1 MADELAALACR
12 VIQLATSHGKHN
24 LGKLGGFARA
34 GLPADDDHLVG
45 RNGVHNF
52 VAFARHRERLWEFD
66 LQGAGSQGVL
76 FVENCGLSQPLQ
88 TLTGLYRPSMTSVF
102 NFTFVPWF
110 RSVAPYIHKFRN
122 QTFVV
127 GIAGE
132 AIAAGKLQSL
142 AQDLAMIQSMGVKI
156 VLVHGFRPQ
165 VNEQLRA
172 KGHTP
177 KYSHG
182 IRITDEVALDCA
194 QEAAGQLRYEIE
206 AAFSQ
211 GLPNTPMADST
222 VRVISGNFITA
233 RPVGIVDGVDFQ
245 HSGLVRK
252 VDIAGITKT
261 LDMGAMVLL
270 SPFGFSPTGEAF
282 NLTMEEVATSV
293 ATALQADKLI
303 FLTEVPGIR
312 TDPTQPAS
320 EENPIDTEL
329 PLAAA
334 EKLLKELPTANLPT
348 DTAFYLQHC
357 VKACKGGVERSHII
371 PFAVDGAILL
381 EVYVHDGIGTMVVD
395 EKLEELREATEEDVG
410 GILQLIE
417 PFEKDGT
424 LVKRSR
430 TEIERDAGNYTI
442 IEHDGVIFA
451 CAALY
456 PYPEAKTAEM
466 AAVTVSPEVQG
477 QGDGERILKR
487 IEQRAK
493 AAGLDSIFVLT
504 TRTMHWFIKRGFV
517 QVTRTGSL
525 KPASA
530 NTTGTA
536 RAKCWS
542 SAWADLAPGHQRLRA
557 LRHTIRLPKIA
568 KQLKQTNDQLA
579 MLPPRKVQS
588 TLLQSPPPRKI
599 MGSARLR
606 GKVSI
611 MP

>member
-1 MADELAALACR
+1 M
-12 VIQLATSHGKHN
+12 S
-24 LGKLGGFARA
+24 
-34 GLPADDDHLVG
+34 
-45 RNGVHNF
+45 
-52 VAFARHRERLWEFD
+52 
-66 LQGAGSQGVL
+66 
-76 FVENCGLSQPLQ
+76 
-88 TLTGLYRPSMTSVF
+88 SVF

-132 AIAAGKLQSL
+132 AIAAGKLHYL

-165 VNEQLRA
+165 VNEQLKA
-172 KGHTP
+172 KGHAAR
-177 KYSHG
+177 YSHG
-182 IRITDEVALDCA
+182 MRITDEVALDCA

-211 GLPNTPMADST
+211 GLPNTPMAGST

-252 VDIAGITKT
+252 VDTAGIMRT
-261 LDMGAMVLL
+261 LDFGALVLM

-282 NLTMEEVATSV
+282 NLTMEDLATSV
-293 ATALQADKLI
+293 AVALQADKLI
-303 FLTEVPGIR
+303 FLTEIPGIR
-312 TDPTQPAS
+312 IDPAQPAS
-320 EENPIDTEL
+320 DDNPIDTEL

-334 EKLLKELPTANLPT
+334 EKLLRDSPNPTQPS

-357 VKACKGGVERSHII
+357 VKACKAGVERSHIL
-371 PFAVDGAILL
+371 PFAVDGALLL
-381 EVYVHDGIGTMVVD
+381 EIYVHDGIGTMVVD
-395 EKLEELREATEEDVG
+395 EKLESLREATGDDVG

-417 PFEKDGT
+417 PIEQDGT

-430 TEIERDAGNYTI
+430 TEIERDAGQYTI

-466 AAVTVSPEVQG
+466 AALTVSPAVQG
-477 QGDGERILKR
+477 QGDGERVLKR

-493 AAGLDSIFVLT
+493 AAGLESIFVLT
-504 TRTMHWFIKRGFV
+504 TRAMHWFLKRGFV
-517 QVTRTGSL
+517 QAEPEWL
-525 KPASA
+525 PE
-530 NTTGTA
+530 A
-536 RAKCWS
+536 RK
-542 SAWADLAPGHQRLRA
+542 
-557 LRHTIRLPKIA
+557 
-568 KQLKQTNDQLA
+568 
-579 MLPPRKVQS
+579 RKYNWD
-588 TLLQSPPPRKI
+588 RKSQVLVKKL
-599 MGSARLR
+599 G
-606 GKVSI
+606 
-611 MP
+611 

>member
-1 MADELAALACR
+1 
-12 VIQLATSHGKHN
+12 
-24 LGKLGGFARA
+24 
-34 GLPADDDHLVG
+34 
-45 RNGVHNF
+45 
-52 VAFARHRERLWEFD
+52 
-66 LQGAGSQGVL
+66 
-76 FVENCGLSQPLQ
+76 
-88 TLTGLYRPSMTSVF
+88 MTSVF

-132 AIAAGKLQSL
+132 AIAAGKLQHL
-142 AQDLAMIQSMGVKI
+142 AQDLAMIQSMGVKV

-165 VNEQLRA
+165 VNEQLKA
-172 KGHTP
+172 KGHAA

-182 IRITDEVALDCA
+182 MRITDEVALDCA

-252 VDIAGITKT
+252 VDIAAITRV
-261 LDMGAMVLL
+261 LDMGALLLL

-282 NLTMEEVATSV
+282 NLSMEEVATSV
-293 ATALQADKLI
+293 AMALQADKLI
-303 FLTEVPGIR
+303 FVTEVPGIR
-312 TDPTQPAS
+312 VRPLEPAS
-320 EENPIDTEL
+320 DDNPIDTEL
-329 PLAAA
+329 PLADAQ
-334 EKLLKELPTANLPT
+334 KLLSQLPPPKQPT

-357 VKACKGGVERSHII
+357 IKACKNGVERSHII
-371 PFAVDGAILL
+371 PFAVDGSILL

-395 EKLEELREATEEDVG
+395 EKLESLREATVDDVG

-424 LVKRSR
+424 LVKRDR
-430 TEIERDAGNYTI
+430 TEIERDIGNYTI

-456 PYPEAKTAEM
+456 TYPEAKTAEM
-466 AAVTVSPEVQG
+466 AALTVSPDVQG
-477 QGDGERILKR
+477 QGDGERVLKR
-487 IEQRAK
+487 VEQRAK

-517 QVTRTGSL
+517 QVDPDWLPEARKRKYNWDRKSQVL
-525 KPASA
+525 VKKLSA
-530 NTTGTA
+530 
-536 RAKCWS
+536 
-542 SAWADLAPGHQRLRA
+542 
-557 LRHTIRLPKIA
+557 
-568 KQLKQTNDQLA
+568 
-579 MLPPRKVQS
+579 
-588 TLLQSPPPRKI
+588 
-599 MGSARLR
+599 
-606 GKVSI
+606 
-611 MP
+611 